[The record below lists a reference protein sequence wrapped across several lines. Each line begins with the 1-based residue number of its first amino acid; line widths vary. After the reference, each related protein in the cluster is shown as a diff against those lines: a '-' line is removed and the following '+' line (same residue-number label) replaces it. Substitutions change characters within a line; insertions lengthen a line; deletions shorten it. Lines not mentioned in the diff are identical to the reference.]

1 MNRHLVEQDVQ
12 PARSLEEVDPRRT
25 KALLPLSML
34 GQTDNGVPKRG
45 VGPPQETAH
54 CHADPS
60 ANRPRHSYSCSA
72 STRLAKAP

>member
-34 GQTDNGVPKRG
+34 GQTDNGLPKRG
-45 VGPPQETAH
+45 VGPLK
-54 CHADPS
+54 
-60 ANRPRHSYSCSA
+60 RPRIV
-72 STRLAKAP
+72 TRIPP